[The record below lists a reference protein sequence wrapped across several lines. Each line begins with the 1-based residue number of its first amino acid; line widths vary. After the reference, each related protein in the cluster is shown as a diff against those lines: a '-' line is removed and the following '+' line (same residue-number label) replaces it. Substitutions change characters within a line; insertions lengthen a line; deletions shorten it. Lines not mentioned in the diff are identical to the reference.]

1 MPSALPNPKP
11 TPNPLFG
18 RNEYCWLLLLAFMLV
33 CLSFRS
39 QASWLIVYPAEW
51 VAPIGMVLNLAMD
64 WFINTTGWFFRGLSA
79 ILDIPVRAAQ
89 NFLHYLPWPVVM
101 VLTVVASYAA
111 AGWKLAI
118 FSTAALL
125 YMVVVGYWPESMN
138 SLSLV
143 VISVPLAIAVGFAFG
158 IWGFF
163 SPRAER
169 WIMPSLD
176 MLQTIPAF
184 AYLLPIL
191 LLFGFGP
198 VVGLIASLLFSFPPM
213 VRNTILGLRLVS
225 VEVVESG
232 LMSGASASQLFWQVR
247 VPTASRQLLLGV
259 NQTTMASVSM
269 VIIASIIG
277 GTADIGWEVLSNI
290 RKAQFGESVLAG
302 IVIALLAMVID
313 RITVGLATRE
323 TNTTSDDHGVL
334 VRYRFFLIGLIGA
347 AVFFVAAEFLP
358 FFRQWPKAW
367 VFYPAEAMN
376 NALANFILEW
386 KVVIEKFKN
395 FTFFYLMLP
404 TRIGLEGTVSPY
416 TWGFELTKIHQFGYG
431 LSAIALT
438 LCAVW
443 RRRIGIAITI
453 CFLAILFYFGL
464 TKLPWIALIGMATL
478 LGWQLNGKL
487 LAIGT
492 GSALLF
498 LAVAGVWPEAM
509 LSIYLC
515 GIAVAISFFIGA
527 SIGILASEVE
537 WFSRIV
543 RPIND
548 TLQTMPLFV
557 ILIPFVMIFK
567 IGEFSALLAIIAYAI
582 VPSIR
587 YTEHGL
593 RNLPADV
600 IEAAVCM
607 GCTRRQLLWQV
618 KLPLAL
624 PVLMLGLNQTIMYG
638 IAMLVIAALVGT
650 NGLGQQVYIGLG
662 DGDFGIG
669 MVAGFGMAIIAMISD
684 RFTHN
689 WSKSRRRAFG
699 LE

>member
-1 MPSALPNPKP
+1 MPKLNREHC
-11 TPNPLFG
+11 L
-18 RNEYCWLLLLAFMLV
+18 WLLLLVFTLACMGL
-33 CLSFRS
+33 RS
-39 QASWLIVYPAEW
+39 RADWLIAYPTEW
-51 VAPIGMVLNLAMD
+51 VAPISTVLNIAMD
-64 WFINTTGWFFRGLSA
+64 WFIDKTGWFFRGLSA
-79 ILDIPVRAAQ
+79 ILDIPVRGAQ
-89 NFLHYLPWPVVM
+89 GFLHWLPWPVVM
-101 VLTVVASYAA
+101 ILTSVISYAA
-111 AGWKLAI
+111 GGWKLAT

-143 VISVPLAIAVGFAFG
+143 VISVPLAIAVGFACG

-169 WIMPSLD
+169 VIMPALD

-198 VVGLIASLLFSFPPM
+198 VVGLIASVLFAFPPM
-213 VRNTILGLRLVS
+213 VRNTILGLRRVS
-225 VEVVESG
+225 PEVVESG
-232 LMSGASASQLFWQVR
+232 LMSGASPSQLFWQVR

-259 NQTTMASVSM
+259 NQATMAAVSM

-323 TNTTSDDHGVL
+323 TNTAADRQSVWL
-334 VRYRFFLIGLIGA
+334 RYRFWIIGLFGA
-347 AVFFVAAEFLP
+347 VIFFIAAEFLP

-367 VFYPAEAMN
+367 VFYPADAMN
-376 NALANFILEW
+376 VGLENFILEY
-386 KVVIEKFKN
+386 KTVIAKFKN

-404 TRIGLEGTVSPY
+404 TRVGLEDTINPFS
-416 TWGFELTKIHQFGYG
+416 WGFELTDTHRIGYG
-431 LSAIALT
+431 LVAASLVLYAA
-438 LCAVW
+438 W
-443 RRRIGIAITI
+443 SRRLGAAITI
-453 CFLAILFYFGL
+453 GFLALLFYFGL
-464 TKLPWIALIGMATL
+464 TKLPWFALIAMATL
-478 LGWQLNGKL
+478 LGWQLNGKP

-492 GSALLF
+492 CAALLF

-515 GIAVAISFFIGA
+515 GIAVAISFFMGSA
-527 SIGILASEVE
+527 VGILAAEVE
-537 WFSRIV
+537 WISRIV

-582 VPSIR
+582 VPAIR

-593 RNLPADV
+593 RNLPKDV
-600 IEAAVCM
+600 LEAAVCM
-607 GCTRRQLLWQV
+607 GCTRQQLLWQV

-624 PVLMLGLNQTIMYG
+624 PVIMLGLNQTIMYG

-669 MVAGFGMAIIAMISD
+669 IVAGIGMAIIAMVAD
-684 RFTHN
+684 RFTQN
-689 WSKSRRRAFG
+689 WSKSRHQTFG
-699 LE
+699 GHSAVKQ

>member
-1 MPSALPNPKP
+1 MNA
-11 TPNPLFG
+11 PLTLE
-18 RNEYCWLLLLAFMLV
+18 REHCLWLLSLAFMLL
-33 CLSFRS
+33 CLGFRA
-39 QASWLIVYPAEW
+39 QLDWLIAYPSEW
-51 VAPIGMVLNLAMD
+51 VAPISVVLNLAMG
-64 WFINTTGWFFRGLSA
+64 WFIDHAGWFFLALSGL
-79 ILDIPVRAAQ
+79 LDIPVRGAQ
-89 NFLHYLPWPVVM
+89 AFLQWLPWPVV
-101 VLTVVASYAA
+101 VVVTAVTSYAA
-111 AGWKLAI
+111 AGWKLAA
-118 FSTAALL
+118 FSTAALM

-143 VISVPLAIAVGFAFG
+143 VISVPMAVAVGFVFG
-158 IWGFF
+158 VWGFF
-163 SPRAER
+163 SERAGR

-198 VVGLIASLLFSFPPM
+198 VVGLIASLLFAFPPM
-213 VRNTILGLRLVS
+213 VRNTILGLRLVPA
-225 VEVVESG
+225 EVVESG
-232 LMSGASASQLFWQVR
+232 LMSGASPGQLFWQVR
-247 VPTASRQLLLGV
+247 VPSASRQLLLGV
-259 NQTTMASVSM
+259 NQTTMAAVSM

-290 RKAQFGESVLAG
+290 RRAWFGESVLAG

-323 TNTTSDDHGVL
+323 RTATARQTTLS
-334 VRYRFFLIGLIGA
+334 RYRFWIIGLLGA
-347 AVFFVAAEFLP
+347 VVFFIAAEWLA

-367 VFYPAEAMN
+367 VVYPADAMN
-376 NALANFILEW
+376 NGLESFILEW
-386 KVVIEKFKN
+386 KNVIEKFKN

-404 TRIGLEGTVSPY
+404 TRIGLEGTISPY
-416 TWGFELTKIHQFGYG
+416 SWGFELTNLHRLGYALAATG
-431 LSAIALT
+431 LALF
-438 LCAVW
+438 AVW
-443 RRRIGIAITI
+443 RRRVGVAITI
-453 CFLAILFYFGL
+453 GFLATLFFFGL
-464 TKLPWIALIGMATL
+464 TKLPWLALIAMTTL
-478 LGWQLNGKL
+478 LGWRLNGKP

-492 GSALLF
+492 FAALLF
-498 LAVAGVWPEAM
+498 LAVAGVWPQAM

-515 GIAVAISFFIGA
+515 GIAVAISFVVGA
-527 SIGILASEVE
+527 GIGILAAEVS
-537 WFSRIV
+537 WVSRIM

-582 VPSIR
+582 VPAIR

-593 RNLPADV
+593 RNLPKDV
-600 IEAAVCM
+600 IEASVCM
-607 GCTRRQLLWQV
+607 GCTRWQLLWQT

-624 PVLMLGLNQTIMYG
+624 PVIMLGLNQTIMYG

-669 MVAGFGMAIIAMISD
+669 MVAGIGMAIIAMLSD
-684 RFTHN
+684 RFTQS
-689 WSKSRRRAFG
+689 WIKSRQADLG
-699 LE
+699 LD